1 MRKLGVGVLI
11 VALFLIVAPLPA
23 QMGMGSMPTMNG
35 IWSPVVGAGSVYEMV
50 NEKDGKKSTMEISVV
65 SKDTVDGKEGHWL
78 EMQMTDSN
86 GQLIIMQEFMVKD
99 GAQVNVTKFIFQ
111 VPGRGPMMMSAQNM
125 GMMGGRRGG
134 MTPPPTNS
142 AADVRS
148 SGKVV
153 GNESITTPAGTF
165 DCSHWQSA
173 DGTENAWISPKI
185 APWALVKANGKGNS
199 MVLIKVVTDAKSHIT
214 GTPMNMDDMMRG
226 RGPGL

>member
-11 VALFLIVAPLPA
+11 VALLMIVAPIPA
-23 QMGMGSMPTMNG
+23 QMGFGSMPTMNG
-35 IWSPVVGAGSVYEMV
+35 VWSPVVGSGSVYEMV
-50 NEKDGKKSTMEISVV
+50 NEKDGKKTTMEISVV

-78 EMQMTDSN
+78 EMQMTGND
-86 GQLIIMQEFMVKD
+86 GQPIVMQEFMVKD
-99 GAQVNVTKFIFQ
+99 GAQVNVTKFVFQ

-134 MTPPPTNS
+134 MTPPATNS
-142 AADVRS
+142 SSDVRS
-148 SGKVV
+148 TGKIV
-153 GNESITTPAGTF
+153 GNESINTPAGTF

-173 DGTENAWISPKI
+173 DGTENAWISPKV

-199 MVLIKVVTDAKSHIT
+199 MVLIKVVSDAKSHIT